1 MRDKVLK
8 ALRYLKPY
16 RFGVAIVFTLVAL
29 RAFLDL
35 LLPNLLGKIVSEGLG
50 LGEVVSDPNLE
61 RIFYYAALMLGATI
75 ISIGVTIYG
84 GYLESKISAGFAK
97 NLRTAV
103 YEKIEQFSLREMDHF
118 TTSSLITRTTND
130 IQQLQGIV
138 HMLLRMIILAPLLAA
153 GAITF
158 SIIQQP
164 TLSMVLVASITALV
178 TMLVIVFSITMPKFQ
193 LVQLLVDRLNLV
205 TRENLTGLRVVRAY
219 NTQEYQAKRIDDASK
234 ESMRLN
240 IFVNRVSSVMWPFM
254 GLIQGITSLIIVYL
268 GARFFVG
275 INGFSPASLMALMQY
290 AMRAVMAFMFM
301 SFIFVSIPRAAISAR
316 RIMEVLE
323 MDIAINDPVDPIEL
337 KENIQGEIEFDDVCF
352 QYPDASEPVLSHISF
367 KVKAGST
374 TAFIGSTGSGKST
387 LINLIP
393 RFYERTCGKITID
406 GIDIK
411 DMTQKDLHGLIGY
424 VPQKGI
430 LFGGSI
436 KDNILF
442 AEHAEESSLEEAAT
456 IAQAHDFIQEMEDGY
471 EHNISQGGTNVS
483 GGQRQRLSIARAI
496 AKKPPIYIFDDSFSA
511 LDYKT
516 DHKLRMV
523 LNEKVSATKLIVAQ
537 RINTIRHADQI
548 IVLDQGTIVGKGTH
562 EDLMKTSSIYQ
573 EIASS
578 QLSKEELT

>member
-1 MRDKVLK
+1 MLK
-8 ALRYLKPY
+8 TLKYLKPY

-35 LLPNLLGKIVSEGLG
+35 LLPNLLGQIVSEGLG
-50 LGEVVSDPNLE
+50 LGEVVTDPNLE
-61 RIFYYAALMLGATI
+61 RIFYYAGLMLGATV
-75 ISIGVTIYG
+75 ISIIVTIIG

-97 NLRTAV
+97 NLREAV
-103 YEKIEQFSLREMDHF
+103 YQKIEKFSLREMDHF

-138 HMLLRMIILAPLLAA
+138 HMMLRMIILAPLLAV

-164 TLSMVLVASITALV
+164 TLSMILVASITALII
-178 TMLVIVFSITMPKFQ
+178 MLTIVFSITMPKFQ
-193 LVQLLVDRLNLV
+193 LVQKLVDKLNLR

-219 NTQEYQAKRIDDASK
+219 NTQEYQASRIDEASR

-254 GLIQGITSLIIVYL
+254 GLIMGLTSLTIVYV
-268 GARFFVG
+268 GSRYFVG
-275 INGFSPASLMALMQY
+275 LNGFTPGSLMALMQY

-301 SFIFVSIPRAAISAR
+301 SFIFVNIPRAAISAK
-316 RIMEVLE
+316 RIMDVLD
-323 MDIAINDPVDPIEL
+323 MDIEIKDPINPVKLPEII
-337 KENIQGEIEFDDVCF
+337 KGEVEFKDVCF
-352 QYPDASEPVLSHISF
+352 QYPDAQEPVLSHINF
-367 KVKAGST
+367 KVKPGST

-393 RFYERTCGKITID
+393 RFYERTCGTITID

-411 DMTQKDLHGLIGY
+411 DMTQEDLHGLIGY

-436 KDNILF
+436 RDNILF
-442 AEHAEESSLEEAAT
+442 AEHADPNHLDEAAK
-456 IAQAHDFIQEMEDGY
+456 IAQAHDFIIEMEDQY
-471 EHNISQGGTNVS
+471 DHQISQGGTNVS

-516 DHKLRMV
+516 DHKLRQM
-523 LNEKVSATKLIVAQ
+523 LNEHVTATKLIVAQ

-548 IVLDQGTIVGKGTH
+548 IVLDSGTIVGIGTH
-562 EDLMKTSSIYQ
+562 EELMKTSKVYQ

-578 QLSKEELT
+578 QLSKEELL

>member
-1 MRDKVLK
+1 MLK
-8 ALRYLKPY
+8 ALRFLKPY
-16 RFGVAIVFTLVAL
+16 RFGVALVFALVAL

-50 LGEVVSDPNLE
+50 LGEVVSNPDMQK
-61 RIFYYAALMLGATI
+61 IFYYAGLMLGATI
-75 ISIGVTIYG
+75 ISIVVTIYS
-84 GYLESKISAGFAK
+84 GYLESKISAGYAK
-97 NLRTAV
+97 DLRAAV
-103 YEKIEQFSLREMDHF
+103 YQKIEKFSLREMDHF

-138 HMLLRMIILAPLLAA
+138 HMMLRMIILAPLLAI

-193 LVQLLVDRLNLV
+193 LVQKLVDKLNLV

-219 NTQEYQAKRIDDASK
+219 NTQEYQAKRIDDAAK

-240 IFVNRVSSVMWPFM
+240 VFVNRVSSVMWPFM
-254 GLIQGITSLIIVYL
+254 GLIQGLTSLIIVYL
-268 GARFFVG
+268 GAQYFVG
-275 INGFSPASLMALMQY
+275 LNGFSPASLMALMQY

-316 RIMEVLE
+316 RIMEVLD
-323 MDIAINDPVDPIEL
+323 MDVDIKDPVNPVKL
-337 KENIQGEIEFDDVCF
+337 PKHIQGEIEFKDVCF
-352 QYPDASEPVLSHISF
+352 QYPDAQEPVLSHISF
-367 KVKAGST
+367 KVKHGT
-374 TAFIGSTGSGKST
+374 TAAFIGSTGSGKST

-393 RFYERTCGKITID
+393 RFYERTCGTITID

-411 DMTQKDLHGLIGY
+411 DLQQSDLHQLIGY

-436 KDNILF
+436 RDNILF
-442 AEHAEESSLEEAAT
+442 AEHSNKEYLEESAM
-456 IAQAHDFIQEMEDGY
+456 IAQADDFIKEMEDGY
-471 EHNISQGGTNVS
+471 DHNISQGGTNVS

-516 DHKLRMV
+516 DQNLRRM
-523 LNEKVSATKLIVAQ
+523 LNEKVSSTKLIVAQ
-537 RINTIRHADQI
+537 RINTIRHADLI
-548 IVLDQGTIVGKGTH
+548 IVLDQGTIVGMGTH
-562 EDLMKTSSIYQ
+562 EELMKTSSVYQ

-578 QLSKEELT
+578 QLSKEELL

>member
-1 MRDKVLK
+1 V
-8 ALRYLKPY
+8 AL
-16 RFGVAIVFTLVAL
+16 VFTLVAL

-50 LGEVVSDPNLE
+50 LGEVVTDPNLE
-61 RIFYYAALMLGATI
+61 RIFYYAGLMLGATI
-75 ISIGVTIYG
+75 ISIIITIYG

-97 NLRTAV
+97 NLRRAV
-103 YEKIEQFSLREMDHF
+103 YEKIESFSLREMDHF

-138 HMLLRMIILAPLLAA
+138 HMLLRMIILAPLLAI
-153 GAITF
+153 GAVTF
-158 SIIQQP
+158 SIMQQP
-164 TLSMVLVASITALV
+164 TLSLVLVASITALI
-178 TMLVIVFSITMPKFQ
+178 TMLVIVFSIVMPKFH
-193 LVQLLVDRLNLV
+193 LVQLLVDKLNLV
-205 TRENLTGLRVVRAY
+205 TRENLSGLRVVRAY
-219 NTQEYQAKRIDDASK
+219 NTQDFQAKRIDDAAM
-234 ESMRLN
+234 ESMKLN
-240 IFVNRVSSVMWPFM
+240 IFVNRVSSIMWPFM
-254 GLIQGITSLIIVYL
+254 GLIMGLTSLIIVYI
-268 GARFFVG
+268 GARYFVG

-290 AMRAVMAFMFM
+290 AMRAIMAFMFM
-301 SFIFVSIPRAAISAR
+301 SFIFVSIPRASISAR

-323 MDIAINDPVDPIEL
+323 MDNQIKDPVEPLALPE
-337 KENIQGEIEFDDVCF
+337 KMKGEIAFHDVSF
-352 QYPDASEPVLSHISF
+352 QYPDAQEPVLSKISF
-367 KVKAGST
+367 KVKPGST

-393 RFYERTCGKITID
+393 RFYECTEGKITID

-411 DMTQKDLHGLIGY
+411 DMTQSDLHSLIGY

-430 LFGGSI
+430 LFGGTI

-442 AEHAEESSLEEAAT
+442 AEHASEDDLEEAAR
-456 IAQAHDFIQEMEDGY
+456 IAQADDFIKEMEDGY
-471 EHNISQGGTNVS
+471 DHNIAQGGTNVS

-516 DHKLRMV
+516 DQKLRKM
-523 LNEKVSATKLIVAQ
+523 LNESITATKLIVAQ

-548 IVLDQGTIVGKGTH
+548 IVLDQGEIVGMGTH
-562 EDLMKTSSIYQ
+562 EELMKTSQVYQ

-578 QLSKEELT
+578 QLSKEELA

>member
-1 MRDKVLK
+1 MLKV
-8 ALRYLKPY
+8 LRYLKPY

-50 LGEVVSDPNLE
+50 LGEVVTDPNLE
-61 RIFYYAALMLGATI
+61 RIFYYALLMLGATV

-97 NLRTAV
+97 NLRNAV
-103 YEKIEQFSLREMDHF
+103 YEKIEKFSLREMDHF

-130 IQQLQGIV
+130 IQQLQGVV
-138 HMLLRMIILAPLLAA
+138 HMLLRMIILAPLLAI

-158 SIIQQP
+158 SIIQHP
-164 TLSMVLVASITALV
+164 TLSMVLVASISALV

-193 LVQLLVDRLNLV
+193 LVQLLVDKLNLV

-219 NTQEYQAKRIDDASK
+219 NTQEYQANRIDKASK

-240 IFVNRVSSVMWPFM
+240 VFVNRVSSVMWPFM
-254 GLIQGITSLIIVYL
+254 GLVQGITSLTIVYL
-268 GARFFVG
+268 GAKFFIG
-275 INGFSPASLMALMQY
+275 IDGFSPGALMALMQY

-316 RIMEVLE
+316 RIMDVLE
-323 MDIAINDPVDPIEL
+323 MDIMIKDP
-337 KENIQGEIEFDDVCF
+337 ENPVVLPEKIKGEIEFKNVSF
-352 QYPDASEPVLSHISF
+352 QYPDASEPVLSNITF

-393 RFYERTCGKITID
+393 RFYEATSGEITID
-406 GIDIK
+406 GFDIK
-411 DMTQKDLHGLIGY
+411 DMTQSDLHGLIGY

-430 LFGGSI
+430 LFGGTI
-436 KDNILF
+436 KENILF
-442 AEHAEESSLEEAAT
+442 AEHADPNNLEEAAT
-456 IAQAHDFIQEMEDGY
+456 IAQAHDFILEMEDGY
-471 EHNISQGGTNVS
+471 EHNIAQGGTNVS
-483 GGQRQRLSIARAI
+483 GGQRQRLSIARAL
-496 AKKPPIYIFDDSFSA
+496 AKKPPIFIFDDSFSA

-516 DHKLRMV
+516 DQKLRKIM
-523 LNEKVSATKLIVAQ
+523 NEKVVSTKLIVAQ

-548 IVLDQGTIVGKGTH
+548 IVLDQGTIVGIGTH
-562 EDLMKTSSIYQ
+562 EHLMKTSTVYQ

-578 QLSKEELT
+578 QLSKEELL

>member
-1 MRDKVLK
+1 MLKV
-8 ALRYLKPY
+8 LRYLKPY

-50 LGEVVSDPNLE
+50 LGEVVTDPNLE
-61 RIFYYAALMLGATI
+61 RVFYYALLMLGATV

-97 NLRTAV
+97 NLRNAV
-103 YEKIEQFSLREMDHF
+103 YEKIEKFSLREMDHF

-130 IQQLQGIV
+130 IQQLQGVV
-138 HMLLRMIILAPLLAA
+138 HMLLRMIILAPLLAI

-158 SIIQQP
+158 SIIQHP
-164 TLSMVLVASITALV
+164 TLSMVLVASISALV

-193 LVQLLVDRLNLV
+193 LVQLLVDKLNLV

-219 NTQEYQAKRIDDASK
+219 NTQEYQANRIDKASK

-240 IFVNRVSSVMWPFM
+240 VFVNRVSSVMWPFM
-254 GLIQGITSLIIVYL
+254 GLVQGITSLTIVYL
-268 GARFFVG
+268 GAKFFIG
-275 INGFSPASLMALMQY
+275 IDGFSPGALMALMQY

-316 RIMEVLE
+316 RIMDVLE
-323 MDIAINDPVDPIEL
+323 MDIMIKDP
-337 KENIQGEIEFDDVCF
+337 ENPVVLPEKIKGEIEFKNVSF
-352 QYPDASEPVLSHISF
+352 QYPDASEPVLSNITF

-393 RFYERTCGKITID
+393 RFYEATSGEITID
-406 GIDIK
+406 GFDIK
-411 DMTQKDLHGLIGY
+411 DMTQSDLHGLIGY

-430 LFGGSI
+430 LFGGTI
-436 KDNILF
+436 KENILF
-442 AEHAEESSLEEAAT
+442 AEHADPNNLEEAAT
-456 IAQAHDFIQEMEDGY
+456 IAQAHDFILEMEDGY
-471 EHNISQGGTNVS
+471 EHNIAQGGTNVS
-483 GGQRQRLSIARAI
+483 GGQRQRLSIARAL
-496 AKKPPIYIFDDSFSA
+496 AKKPPIFIFDDSFSA

-516 DHKLRMV
+516 DQKLRKIM
-523 LNEKVSATKLIVAQ
+523 NEKVVSTKLIVAQ

-548 IVLDQGTIVGKGTH
+548 IVLDQGTIVGIGTH
-562 EDLMKTSSIYQ
+562 EHLMKTSTVYQ

-578 QLSKEELT
+578 QLSKEELL